1 MKYLETSF
9 IDYTN
14 AVKKNNLHKNMEPFF
29 ESMTNNI
36 AELPNLIFYG
46 PSGIGKYSQML
57 NFIKRFS
64 PSELKYERKITYK
77 YNNKYDYTFK
87 ISDIHFEIDMELLGC
102 NAKIL
107 FNNLYYHILDV
118 CNTRQ
123 RINNIIVCKNFHK
136 IHTELLENFYSYMQ
150 SIEHKNLNIIFIFLT
165 EQVSFLPPIILKRS
179 KIIQFSKPNLSTYKI
194 ISKNKDIITRNIKN
208 VKDIIS
214 KNENNNIYEKNI
226 VKKIYNSV
234 INYKN
239 LEFIKFR
246 DNLYDLFIYD
256 INLEESIF
264 KIISDLINNN
274 YIDKENYNNIVFEYY
289 TFLKFYNNNY
299 RPITHVELF
308 FFKLIKIIKEKEEQ
322 PVEQPGEQPVEQP
335 GQQPVEQPVEQLE
348 EQPVEQPVEQD
359 K

>member
-9 IDYTN
+9 VDYIN
-14 AVKKNNLHKNMEPFF
+14 AVKKKNFHKNMEPFF

-36 AELPNLIFYG
+36 SELSNLIFYG
-46 PSGIGKYSQML
+46 PSGVGKYSQML
-57 NFIKRFS
+57 NFIKRYS
-64 PSELKYERKITYK
+64 PTELKYERKITYK

-87 ISDIHFEIDMELLGC
+87 VSDIHFEIDIELLGC

-150 SIEHKNLNIIFIFLT
+150 SIEHKNLNLIFIFLT
-165 EQVSFLPPIILKRS
+165 EQVSFLPSIILKRT
-179 KIIQFSKPNLSTYKI
+179 KIISFSKPTLSNYKKITKNKELTDININNLKNML
-194 ISKNKDIITRNIKN
+194 SKNKN
-208 VKDIIS
+208 VDVYK
-214 KNENNNIYEKNI
+214 KNI
-226 VKKIYNSV
+226 VKKIYNTL
-234 INYKN
+234 INYKK

-256 INLEESIF
+256 ISLEETILQITF
-264 KIISDLINNN
+264 ELIKNN
-274 YIDKENYNNIVFEYY
+274 YIDEKNYDKVVFENYI
-289 TFLKFYNNNY
+289 FLKKFNNNY

-308 FFKLIKIIKEKEEQ
+308 FFKIISVIKDRVEEPEEPKE
-322 PVEQPGEQPVEQP
+322 
-335 GQQPVEQPVEQLE
+335 
-348 EQPVEQPVEQD
+348 
-359 K
+359 